1 MASSTLTERVRP
13 QPEPP
18 PGSPIDRWLG
28 HPLAFL
34 LTAAIL
40 LLVFGATFVSNPGRP
55 APADDPAY
63 YSWRTEALIE
73 NDPVTLLEATGPLD
87 MYSGGYRVT
96 TPVIASYFREM
107 GGAALLTPT
116 VLLAV
121 GLRVVIPL
129 LLGGFAYRQRRDP
142 LIFHAVALGSA
153 SLLLTPPFGGYLD
166 NVLTL
171 FFLGAS
177 LFFIEPSRRSWPA
190 RIVFAGLLV
199 LSGMTHPTT
208 LVIFCV
214 VLGAMAAARWLLRGF
229 DLRSVIRDDGPM
241 LASAFAAVV
250 VTYLIWKVGIWGES
264 APLSDAALP
273 PPADADFFKTRL
285 AGWVTAMRPALNG
298 PLFLIGAAGLLVAG
312 KRAVEDELTRTAIV
326 WLAPLAGIFGFLAGV
341 AYPYYRFFNTTLSW
355 ILLVGVGI
363 YFAARWFIG
372 ISRGPGAAKLALV
385 GVAALAFVVAT
396 NFTSG
401 LEQSHWNDETDA
413 WLKPAQQQELDPVRA
428 ALQNLPPDTPV
439 VFVVDDEAPE
449 EVRIYGF
456 AKLAGN
462 VTRYGVPGHMQDLT
476 SYYLGSL
483 ESYLAGEPSERDG
496 DEYYRDLSAES
507 LEDVR
512 KVNAQS
518 EREPVIVVP
527 SAFNATGANAEL
539 AAGGGAESVDVGDA
553 TVWVASGETLTPL
566 AAPGESAPA
575 IPGETEPEEDGS
587 FLRVLVMLAVLALLA
602 VPGWL
607 AMKAVFPE
615 ARLSDA
621 LGLVPAL
628 AAAMLAVT
636 GVVVLAVARAPF
648 GAGLEWA
655 AYVLAVVAAGLLFLR
670 GRRSAVSG

>member
-1 MASSTLTERVRP
+1 MASPTLTERVRP
-13 QPEPP
+13 RPEPSS
-18 PGSPIDRWLG
+18 GSKADRWLA

-34 LTAAIL
+34 LTTAVL
-40 LLVFGATFVSNPGRP
+40 LAVFGWTFVANPGRP

-63 YSWRTEALIE
+63 YTWRTEALIQ

-116 VLLAV
+116 SLLAV

-129 LLGGFAYRQRRDP
+129 LLAGFAYRQRRDP

-171 FFLGAS
+171 LFLGTS

-190 RIVFAGLLV
+190 RLIFAGLLV
-199 LSGMTHPTT
+199 LAGMTHPTT

-214 VLGAMAAARWLLRGF
+214 VLGAMAGARWLFGGSGLKAA
-229 DLRSVIRDDGPM
+229 IRDDGPL
-241 LASAFAAVV
+241 LASAFASVV
-250 VTYLIWKVGIWGES
+250 VTYLIWKVGIWGQS

-273 PPADADFFKTRL
+273 PPADASFFKTRL
-285 AGWVTAMRPALNG
+285 AGWVSAMRPALNG
-298 PLFLIGAAGLLVAG
+298 PLFLIGAVGLLAAG
-312 KRAVEDELTRTAIV
+312 KRAVEDELTRVAIV
-326 WLAPLAGIFGFLAGV
+326 WLAPLAGIFGFLAGG
-341 AYPYYRFFNTTLSW
+341 AYPYYRFFNTTLAW
-355 ILLVGVGI
+355 ILLVGVGM
-363 YFAARWFIG
+363 YFAARWFIA
-372 ISRGPGAAKLALV
+372 ISNQGGVAKLALV
-385 GVAALAFVVAT
+385 GLVALGLVIGT

-413 WLKPAQQQELDPVRA
+413 WLKPAQQEELQPVEA
-428 ALQNLPPDTPV
+428 ALSNLPPDTPV

-449 EVRIYGF
+449 EVRIYGL

-462 VTRYGVPGHMQDLT
+462 VTRYAVPGEMQDLA

-483 ESYLAGEPSERDG
+483 ESYLAGEPSERGG

-512 KVNAQS
+512 QVNARS

-527 SAFNATGANAEL
+527 ATFNATGANAEL
-539 AAGGGAESVDVGDA
+539 VAGSTDGVDTGDA
-553 TVWVASGETLTPL
+553 VVWVASGGTIEPL
-566 AAPGESAPA
+566 AGPGESPAA
-575 IPGETEPEEDGS
+575 IPSETEPDDAS

-602 VPGWL
+602 IPGWL
-607 AMKAVFPE
+607 VMKSVFPE
-615 ARLSDA
+615 AQLGDA

-628 AAAMLAVT
+628 AAAALAVA
-636 GVVVLAVARAPF
+636 GVAVLAVARAPF

-655 AYVLAVVAAGLLFLR
+655 AYVVAVVGAGLLFLR
-670 GRRSAVSG
+670 GRRSAVSA